1 MAFTEIRSFQGGL
14 ADSDYKG
21 MSGSFGTNS
30 YGLDLHNASGLLQAN
45 WALTKSSGSTVT
57 DLIIHTVASSDGSTY
72 FAGDAGKIYKRT
84 SGGTWSNVYTTGSS
98 ARICGFAEYNGYFF
112 WATSTTLYRMAI
124 GGDWATG
131 ITQYNG
137 TTWTT
142 SGTTWSGAYI
152 DTSWHVM
159 KQVGSS
165 LYIGA
170 GQYVTIVDSA
180 FAVSTNGL
188 DLPPGWVTVDIEPWN
203 DNLLIGAYNTVN
215 DTSALYIWDGYSES
229 WSSQIP
235 VPESRVYSIVSD
247 GQIAYVKAG
256 KSGNLYEFLGN
267 MVQLV
272 KQIPGTYTSAKT
284 EIVNPD
290 AMTLYNGKLLMGVSN
305 DTSNPCLQGVYTFGS
320 PNKDYQRVLDLS
332 YILSTGS
339 KATVSI
345 GSIGVD
351 NGTVFISWKD
361 GSTYG
366 VDVIDFTTRYNNA
379 NYETVVMGGNKPSA
393 NFKRVAVNFLPLP
406 ASCSVTVKYRTNG
419 ATSYTTLG
427 TTSTTGKTNLLISTP
442 INCET
447 IQFQVVLG
455 TSTSNTPQVNS
466 INVEYDRP
474 GTLS

>member
-1 MAFTEIRSFQGGL
+1 
-14 ADSDYKG
+14 
-21 MSGSFGTNS
+21 
-30 YGLDLHNASGLLQAN
+30 
-45 WALTKSSGSTVT
+45 
-57 DLIIHTVASSDGSTY
+57 
-72 FAGDAGKIYKRT
+72 
-84 SGGTWSNVYTTGSS
+84 
-98 ARICGFAEYNGYFF
+98 
-112 WATSTTLYRMAI
+112 
-124 GGDWATG
+124 
-131 ITQYNG
+131 
-137 TTWTT
+137 
-142 SGTTWSGAYI
+142 
-152 DTSWHVM
+152 
-159 KQVGSS
+159 
-165 LYIGA
+165 
-170 GQYVTIVDSA
+170 
-180 FAVSTNGL
+180 
-188 DLPPGWVTVDIEPWN
+188 
-203 DNLLIGAYNTVN
+203 
-215 DTSALYIWDGYSES
+215 
-229 WSSQIP
+229 
-235 VPESRVYSIVSD
+235 
-247 GQIAYVKAG
+247 
-256 KSGNLYEFLGN
+256 
-267 MVQLV
+267 LV

-305 DTSNPCLQGVYTFGS
+305 DASNPCLEGVYTYGS

-332 YILSTGS
+332 YIISTGT
-339 KATVSI
+339 KATISI

-406 ASCSVTVKYRTNG
+406 ASTSVTVKYRTNG

-447 IQFQVVLG
+447 IQLQVVLG

-466 INVEYDRP
+466 INIEYDRP